1 MAPDNVLVIWMDY
14 QEGDSFKEEIQKEEP
29 KFISSPSVDEPIYST
44 NVQISGSFTVEEAQ
58 RLADIIN
65 AGSLPVH
72 MTELYSTS
80 VGAQFGEE
88 ALKQTIFAGFIGVS
102 IIFLFIISVY
112 RFPGFIA
119 SVNLAIYIYL
129 ILLIFGL
136 MNGVLTLPG
145 IAALILGV
153 GMAVDANILTFER
166 IKEELRAGKSVMAA
180 FKAGSKNAL
189 TTIIDANITTLL
201 AATVLFIFG
210 TSSVKGFATML
221 IVSIVISFLTA
232 VYGSRLLLGF
242 WVNSGFLK
250 NRKTWFGVKEK
261 DIRDITDTTEE

>member
-102 IIFLFIISVY
+102 IIFLFIIAIY
-112 RFPGFIA
+112 RFPGLIA
-119 SVNLAIYIYL
+119 SINLVIYIYL
-129 ILLIFGL
+129 ILLVFGL

-145 IAALILGV
+145 IAALVLGV
-153 GMAVDANILTFER
+153 GMAVDANILTYER
-166 IKEELRAGKSVMAA
+166 IKEELRAGKTVRSS
-180 FKAGSKNAL
+180 FKSGSKQSL
-189 TTIIDANITTLL
+189 RTILDANITTVI
-201 AATVLFIFG
+201 AGVVLFFIG
-210 TSSVKGFATML
+210 EGAIQGFAVML
-221 IVSIVISFLTA
+221 IVSIVLSMFTA
-232 VYGSRLLLGF
+232 VLGSRLLLQ
-242 WVNSGFLK
+242 VLVSSRALD
-250 NRKTWFGVKEK
+250 RKPRLFGVKEGE
-261 DIRDITDTTEE
+261 ISEL